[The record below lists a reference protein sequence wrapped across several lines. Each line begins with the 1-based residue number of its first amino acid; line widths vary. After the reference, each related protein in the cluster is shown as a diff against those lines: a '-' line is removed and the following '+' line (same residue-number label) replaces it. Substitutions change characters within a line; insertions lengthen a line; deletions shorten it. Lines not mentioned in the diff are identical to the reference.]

1 MLNSLSVGQ
10 DPLYL
15 VRQASAVFLHTPAF
29 GSSVHR
35 FMIGEFTIKDTAL
48 GNVGLGSNSH
58 CNVTVWFSA
67 TVDGMTVKVIPSEIY
82 DIAD

>member
-1 MLNSLSVGQ
+1 MLYSLSVGQ

-15 VRQASAVFLHTPAF
+15 VRQGSAVFLHTPAF
-29 GSSVHR
+29 GSSWHR
-35 FMIGEFTIKDTAL
+35 VMIGDCTVKDTTI
-48 GNVGLGSNSH
+48 GNVGSGSNSH